1 MLVERFTNEVLKK
14 VDSAPSTGSLS
25 AKATE
30 FTDAG
35 PPVAGRIFTIFYSV
49 AFQLH
54 GIFTPCGAILEG
66 MKISLYRAR
75 QLSLA
80 LLVVAVVDH
89 GHLHNDYSG
98 AAPRSSGLLRL
109 GRDVQRRWSGGET
122 GGAARASKLGR
133 RLLDA

>member
-1 MLVERFTNEVLKK
+1 
-14 VDSAPSTGSLS
+14 
-25 AKATE
+25 
-30 FTDAG
+30 
-35 PPVAGRIFTIFYSV
+35 
-49 AFQLH
+49 
-54 GIFTPCGAILEG
+54 

-109 GRDVQRRWSGGET
+109 GRDLLRRTGGET
-122 GGAARASKLGR
+122 DEGPSASKWER
-133 RLLDA
+133 RVLDT

>member
-1 MLVERFTNEVLKK
+1 M
-14 VDSAPSTGSLS
+14 A
-25 AKATE
+25 A
-30 FTDAG
+30 
-35 PPVAGRIFTIFYSV
+35 
-49 AFQLH
+49 QLH
-54 GIFTPCGAILEG
+54 GIFTPCRTILGG

-109 GRDVQRRWSGGET
+109 GRDLLRRTGGET
-122 GGAARASKLGR
+122 DEGPSASKWER
-133 RLLDA
+133 RVLDT

>member
-1 MLVERFTNEVLKK
+1 MTFLDEDFYNILRFGLP
-14 VDSAPSTGSLS
+14 AP
-25 AKATE
+25 
-30 FTDAG
+30 
-35 PPVAGRIFTIFYSV
+35 RHFYALQSY
-49 AFQLH
+49 F
-54 GIFTPCGAILEG
+54 GA

-109 GRDVQRRWSGGET
+109 GRDVLRRCSGSRFGEAVANSSN
-122 GGAARASKLGR
+122 GNGA
-133 RLLDA
+133 RLKPT

>member
-1 MLVERFTNEVLKK
+1 
-14 VDSAPSTGSLS
+14 
-25 AKATE
+25 
-30 FTDAG
+30 
-35 PPVAGRIFTIFYSV
+35 
-49 AFQLH
+49 
-54 GIFTPCGAILEG
+54 

-109 GRDVQRRWSGGET
+109 GRDVQRRWSAGESG
-122 GGAARASKLGR
+122 GGARTSKLGR
-133 RLLDA
+133 GVLDT